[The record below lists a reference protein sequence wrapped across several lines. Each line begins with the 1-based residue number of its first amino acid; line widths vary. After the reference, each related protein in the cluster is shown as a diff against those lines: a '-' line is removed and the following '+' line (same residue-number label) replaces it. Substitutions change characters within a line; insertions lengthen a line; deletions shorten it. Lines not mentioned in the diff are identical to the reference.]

1 MRSSSVLSVLLAGLT
16 LSVAACELQPAP
28 KTQPPVVTAGSA
40 DAPAA
45 AAAAAAPAPPV
56 PPAPSVDAGVAGPTD
71 ECLQI
76 SDHIAEVL
84 IREATD
90 PAQKAG
96 LVQDR
101 TKIVRRSAEGCTRD
115 AWPAAAKTCFLTANT
130 VAALQ
135 ECGKDLKAPE

>member
-28 KTQPPVVTAGSA
+28 PKKAAVVAAGS
-40 DAPAA
+40 
-45 AAAAAAPAPPV
+45 AAPAPAVV
-56 PPAPSVDAGVAGPTD
+56 PALPAPAAPSVDAGVAGPTD

-84 IREATD
+84 IREAQD

-135 ECGKDLKAPE
+135 TCGKDLKAPE